1 MPTKL
6 LDLQRMFSSMD
17 ALRERINL
25 LNGDYYDKRPGYER
39 AWGFAD
45 NWPKMNLYDTGE
57 QIEVKV
63 ELPGFVKEDIHIKV
77 QGNYL
82 ELSGS
87 RMTSGPEGYTAHR
100 QERENPTFTR
110 SMTLPIEVDSSK
122 ATASIK
128 EGILHFI
135 LPKSDAAKPQQ
146 ITIR

>member
-1 MPTKL
+1 MPTRL
-6 LDLQRMFSSMD
+6 FDLQRMLSSMD
-17 ALRERINL
+17 ALRDRINTM
-25 LNGDYYDKRPGYER
+25 NGEYYDRIPRYDT

-45 NWPKMNLYDTGE
+45 NWPKMNIYDTGE
-57 QIEVKV
+57 QIEAKV
-63 ELPGFVKEDIHIKV
+63 ELPGFAKEDIHIKV

-87 RMTSGPEGYTAHR
+87 RKTACPEGYTIHR

-110 SMTLPIEVDSSK
+110 SMTLSVEVDSSK

-128 EGILHFI
+128 EGILHLI
-135 LPKSDAAKPQQ
+135 LPKSIAARPQQ

>member
-1 MPTKL
+1 MPTRL
-6 LDLQRMFSSMD
+6 LDLQRMLSSMD

-25 LNGDYYDKRPGYER
+25 LNGDYYERLPRYER

-45 NWPKMNLYDTGE
+45 NWPKMNLYDTGN

-63 ELPGFVKEDIHIKV
+63 ELPGFAKENIHIKV

-87 RMTSGPEGYTAHR
+87 RTTSGPNGYTVHR

-110 SMTLPIEVDSSK
+110 SVTLPIEVDSSK
-122 ATASIK
+122 ANASIK
-128 EGILHFI
+128 EGILHLI
-135 LPKSDAAKPQQ
+135 LPKSEAAKPQQ

>member
-1 MPTKL
+1 MPTRL
-6 LDLQRMFSSMD
+6 LDLQRMLSSMD
-17 ALRERINL
+17 VLRDRINL
-25 LNGDYYDKRPGYER
+25 LNGEYYDRLPRHER

-57 QIEVKV
+57 QIEAKV
-63 ELPGFVKEDIHIKV
+63 ELPGFAKEDIHIKV

-87 RMTSGPEGYTAHR
+87 RTTSGPEGYTVHR

-110 SMTLPIEVDSSK
+110 SMTLPIEVDSSR

-128 EGILHFI
+128 EGILHLI
-135 LPKSDAAKPQQ
+135 LPKSEAAKPQQ
-146 ITIR
+146 INIR

>member
-1 MPTKL
+1 MPTRL
-6 LDLQRMFSSMD
+6 LDLQRMLSSME
-17 ALRERINL
+17 ALRERMNA
-25 LNGDYYDKRPGYER
+25 LNGEYYTTTPRYES

-45 NWPKMNLYDTGE
+45 NWPKMNLFDTGD

-63 ELPGFVKEDIHIKV
+63 ELPGFEKEDIHIKV

-87 RMTSGPEGYTAHR
+87 RKTACPNGYTVHR

-110 SMTLPIEVDSSK
+110 SMTLPIEVDSSR

-128 EGILHFI
+128 EGILHLI
-135 LPKSDAAKPQQ
+135 LPKSISARPQQ

>member
-1 MPTKL
+1 MPARL
-6 LDLQRMFSSMD
+6 LDLQRMLSSMD
-17 ALRERINL
+17 ALRDRINL
-25 LNGDYYDKRPGYER
+25 LSGEYYDNLPRSVS

-57 QIEVKV
+57 HIEAKV
-63 ELPGFVKEDIHIKV
+63 ELPGFSKEDIHIKV

-87 RMTSGPEGYTAHR
+87 RKTIGPEGYTVHR
-100 QERENPTFTR
+100 QERENSTFTR

-128 EGILHFI
+128 EGILHLI